1 MDNLDVHD
9 AGGVAEVACRMRLV
23 YKAARLEKKR

>member
-9 AGGVAEVACRMRLV
+9 AGAVAEADCRMRLV
-23 YKAARLEKKR
+23 HKVARLEKKR